1 MWLGEAGPIML
12 PPAKL
17 GADHAYHERCDL
29 SGRAAVGSVCSFQ
42 RMSGAGLEA
51 IVSRGVPCKSDWLLE
66 NPD

>member
-1 MWLGEAGPIML
+1 MKAGPIKL

-29 SGRAAVGSVCSFQ
+29 SGTAAVGGVSSFQ

-51 IVSRGVPCKSDWLLE
+51 IVSWGVPCKSDWLLE